1 MKKIFFSLVSL
12 MMIGI
17 AATAQAEIKD
27 EYFSVAPFIGGYVF
41 EGNEN
46 RKESATAGVRLGY
59 NYTENLVIE
68 GVFNYIPSE
77 LEDAPNAS
85 TQDVYGLAIEGLYHF
100 MPDSKLVPF
109 IALGIGGIH
118 FGSPDNEWNNLALD
132 YGVGLKYFIKDNIA
146 LRADARHIL
155 SIDNDDRNKRYNNLL
170 IAFGIDFAFDSKKLL
185 AKFSSEEP
193 SPQTA
198 PVAQAAPAEPAK
210 VVLDADKD
218 GVSDDL
224 DKCPNTPAEAKVNK
238 DGCPM
243 DSDADGV
250 ADYLDKCPQT
260 AAGETV
266 AKDGCVYKKE
276 SIVINIEF
284 DTARSDIKKKYH
296 DEIKKIADFMKKYPD
311 TNAVIEG
318 HTDNVDIHKQPERNI
333 KLSQARADSVRKYL
347 IENFGIAGPRITA
360 IGYGPQKPVAGNDTP
375 EGRQKNRR
383 IVATIETVQ
392 IK

>member
-100 MPDSKLVPF
+100 MPDSKFVPF

-170 IAFGIDFAFDSKKLL
+170 VAFGIDFAFDSKKLL

-210 VVLDADKD
+210 VVLDSDKD

-224 DKCPNTPAEAKVNK
+224 DKCPNTPADSKANK

-311 TNAVIEG
+311 THAVIEG